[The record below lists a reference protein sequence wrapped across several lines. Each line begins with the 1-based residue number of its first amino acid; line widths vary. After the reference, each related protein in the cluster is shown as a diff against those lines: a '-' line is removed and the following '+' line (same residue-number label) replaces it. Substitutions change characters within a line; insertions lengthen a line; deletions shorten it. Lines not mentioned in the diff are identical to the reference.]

1 MFHSVPRGRRSLCR
15 RLLCVR
21 LSEILIPF
29 KGHWGIGVPASVTG
43 ATGVS
48 EPWEA
53 QEGPLDGA
61 PGVSL
66 SIGTTARASP
76 GQKAEIDDIWVQS
89 GLEGSQNPSPLA
101 A

>member
-1 MFHSVPRGRRSLCR
+1 
-15 RLLCVR
+15 LCVR

-89 GLEGSQNPSPLA
+89 GLEGSQDPSPLA